1 MYLTVTNIYN
11 SIVNFVKWLFSV
23 VDQCKKWL
31 LMRCGRDLDP
41 LVLALMVIENH
52 DQLLLGQKNLDRR
65 DPTSSC
71 LEPINEKLNRI

>member
-41 LVLALMVIENH
+41 LVLALMVIEKH
-52 DQLLLGQKNLDRR
+52 DQLFGGQKNLDRD
-65 DPTSSC
+65 DPNKFKFGTH
-71 LEPINEKLNRI
+71 